1 MKYTVILLFCFFIVN
16 KLYCQ
21 IQSTNNHSRIIY
33 AEIGGP
39 GLLSLNYD
47 ARIGSKKYNGLG
59 FNIGFGRFNS
69 SSFLTEAST
78 YTFPLG
84 LNYLF
89 NQKSKNKF
97 EIGFGFT
104 SVLTNMSKIQ
114 SSSTN
119 ISNKNNFG
127 YMTFGY
133 RLLPIKRGL
142 VFRATL
148 NPIFNFNNFYPIYG
162 GLSLGYKF

>member
-1 MKYTVILLFCFFIVN
+1 MKYTVTLLFCFFIVS
-16 KLYCQ
+16 KLFCQ
-21 IQSTNNHSRIIY
+21 IQSTNNHSKIIY

-47 ARIGSKKYNGLG
+47 TRIRSKKYDGLG

-97 EIGFGFT
+97 EIGLGFT
-104 SVLTNMSKIQ
+104 SVLTNTTKIQ

-119 ISNKNNFG
+119 NSNNNSFG
-127 YMTFGY
+127 YMTLGY

-142 VFRATL
+142 IFRATI
-148 NPIFNFNNFYPIYG
+148 NPMFNFKNIYPVYG
-162 GLSLGYKF
+162 GISLGYKF